1 MKKYLILLS
10 FLLLF
15 CSFLQN
21 SSRNIVLLPEYEP
34 VTLVFAGD
42 IMGHS
47 PQYKAAYNS
56 KTDKFNYNPCF
67 QYVRKYIESADL
79 AICNLEVPIAGRPYS
94 GYPNFST
101 PDALLD
107 GLKNAGYDILLTANN
122 HVIDRGKY
130 GLERTI
136 KEIEKRKL
144 LHAGSYNDVY
154 QRDSIYPLIV
164 TVKGVKLA
172 FLNYTYGTNAN
183 VLTPPNIVN
192 YIDSQKI
199 ISDIQKADKLG
210 ADLKIMVMHWGTEY
224 ELQANS
230 IQRGLAH
237 FFVSQGINLII
248 GSHPHVVQD
257 AEILYGKD
265 SLAVPV
271 YYSMGNSLSNQR
283 KPNTDG
289 GIMIKVEIN
298 PKTKKVSNTSFLPV
312 YVYRGRLNNLY
323 QYYLI
328 PSTDFVQNP
337 ALYPINSGDST
348 SLTYFDKET
357 RKRISNMKLFH

>member
-1 MKKYLILLS
+1 MKKYLSLVALL
-10 FLLLF
+10 FLF

-21 SSRNIVLLPEYEP
+21 SSRNVIVLPEDESI
-34 VTLVFAGD
+34 TLIFAGD

-47 PQYKAAYNS
+47 PQYKAAYNP
-56 KTDKFNYNPCF
+56 KTNIFNYKPCF
-67 QYVRKYIESADL
+67 QYVKKYIENADL
-79 AICNLEVPIAGRPYS
+79 AICNLEVPIAGIPYS

-107 GLKNAGYDILLTANN
+107 GLKYAGYDILLTANN
-122 HVIDRGKY
+122 HVIDRGKK

-136 KEIEKRKL
+136 RQIDKRNL
-144 LHAGSYNDVY
+144 LHTGSYIDAI

-164 TVKGVKLA
+164 TVKGLKLA

-183 VLTPPNIVN
+183 VITPPNIIN
-192 YIDSQKI
+192 YIDSQQI
-199 ISDIQKADKLG
+199 ISDIQKADRLG
-210 ADLKIMVMHWGTEY
+210 ADFKIMVMHWGTEY
-224 ELQANS
+224 ELQANEL
-230 IQRGLAH
+230 QRGLAH

-283 KPNTDG
+283 KLNTDG
-289 GIMIKVEIN
+289 GIMIKVDIN
-298 PKTKKVSNTSFLPV
+298 ARTKLVSNTSFLPV
-312 YVYRGRLNNLY
+312 YVHRGVLNGLY
-323 QYYLI
+323 QYYLLPTPDFI
-328 PSTDFVQNP
+328 KKPTSFPISTT
-337 ALYPINSGDST
+337 DSI

-357 RKRISNMKLFH
+357 RSRLSNMKLIH